1 MFMLLTALVKVLL
14 YRYSGESDITVGFP
28 IAGRE
33 HPDLDGQIGLYANT
47 LVLRSRLHDAQ
58 SFTALLDQI
67 RISAAAAYDHQDY
80 PFDQLVQDLNP
91 PRDPSRNPLFDVMLV
106 LQNTAN
112 DSLRL
117 RGAEITSLALDYG
130 LTQFD
135 LLWNFAEAADGLHLD
150 LGYSADLFASG
161 TIAQM
166 LARWRLLVEGAVANP
181 ETPIGRLPLLGKEE
195 RAQLLQSGSLAAAS
209 ALQHQSLVAGFEAQA
224 AATPLAIAVNDGER
238 RLTYAE
244 LNARANGLA
253 RRLRRAVDSIETQGT
268 PLVGLCLPRSVDLIV
283 GVLGILKAGAAYV
296 PVDVDAPQAR
306 LRFILEDSGAS
317 LLVTRRGV
325 LDAAPELIPPQL
337 WVDDIAVEA
346 DGDNL
351 DLPIST

>member
-1 MFMLLTALVKVLL
+1 
-14 YRYSGESDITVGFP
+14 
-28 IAGRE
+28 
-33 HPDLDGQIGLYANT
+33 
-47 LVLRSRLHDAQ
+47 
-58 SFTALLDQI
+58 
-67 RISAAAAYDHQDY
+67 
-80 PFDQLVQDLNP
+80 
-91 PRDPSRNPLFDVMLV
+91 
-106 LQNTAN
+106 
-112 DSLRL
+112 
-117 RGAEITSLALDYG
+117 
-130 LTQFD
+130 
-135 LLWNFAEAADGLHLD
+135 
-150 LGYSADLFASG
+150 
-161 TIAQM
+161 M

-195 RAQLLQSGSLAAAS
+195 RAQLLQSGSRAPAKRAAAPKP
-209 ALQHQSLVAGFEAQA
+209 GREIRGPA
-224 AATPLAIAVNDGER
+224 AATPFAIAVNDGER

-244 LNARANGLA
+244 LNTRANGLA

-268 PLVGLCLPRSVDLIV
+268 PLVGLCLARSVDLIV

-351 DLPIST
+351 DLPIPPERPPT